1 MKTNLLT
8 AAAMLLI
15 AGTCLAQAPASE
27 PVLQGPKV
35 KDGGVPGVR
44 RPFGDGQST
53 DLKQRLADRPLPQ
66 MEFMRALG
74 ALRDESTPENL
85 RLTDEQQKQIR
96 AINQQFEQSM
106 RDFRE
111 QHKGEFEEMRGQFG
125 DRGRPPRRP
134 GGPDGAPGEPQ
145 AGKGQPGDGD
155 QMMPPPP
162 AGEGK
167 PDGAARQKFEEL
179 RAQAPSPKDA
189 QAKIFAV
196 LTDAQ
201 KPLVQERLESIKK
214 DMAERAL
221 SPKAHEEVRRRL
233 AKQNGEGGL
242 RQFNPDN
249 LPPKLKERFESM
261 TPEEREQAIARF
273 RERAQNRGP
282 RPEGGPQG
290 GPQGGPGGPN
300 QKRPGPDALPEDLRQ
315 QWESMT
321 PEERKFL
328 MDKLRERAA
337 ENGERIP
344 GDRPPPPRK
353 PKPPENGNDAPP
365 PPPGN

>member
-1 MKTNLLT
+1 
-8 AAAMLLI
+8 
-15 AGTCLAQAPASE
+15 
-27 PVLQGPKV
+27 
-35 KDGGVPGVR
+35 
-44 RPFGDGQST
+44 
-53 DLKQRLADRPLPQ
+53 
-66 MEFMRALG
+66 
-74 ALRDESTPENL
+74 
-85 RLTDEQQKQIR
+85 
-96 AINQQFEQSM
+96 
-106 RDFRE
+106 
-111 QHKGEFEEMRGQFG
+111 
-125 DRGRPPRRP
+125 
-134 GGPDGAPGEPQ
+134 
-145 AGKGQPGDGD
+145 
-155 QMMPPPP
+155 
-162 AGEGK
+162 
-167 PDGAARQKFEEL
+167 
-179 RAQAPSPKDA
+179 
-189 QAKIFAV
+189 
-196 LTDAQ
+196 
-201 KPLVQERLESIKK
+201 
-214 DMAERAL
+214 
-221 SPKAHEEVRRRL
+221 
-233 AKQNGEGGL
+233 
-242 RQFNPDN
+242 
-249 LPPKLKERFESM
+249 M